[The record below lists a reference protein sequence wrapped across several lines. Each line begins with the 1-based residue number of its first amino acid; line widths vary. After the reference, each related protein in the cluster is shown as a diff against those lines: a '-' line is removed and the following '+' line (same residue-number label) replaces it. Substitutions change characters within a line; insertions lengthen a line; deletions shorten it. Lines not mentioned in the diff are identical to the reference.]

1 VKSIRKELYLK
12 FRKQLY
18 EISKEVGAKFYT
30 IGNFSNKQVRPLIK
44 IGNGERKLLIVAGED
59 IEEYYPALEIPW
71 IIKEIS
77 KRNYRV
83 ETMIMPIF
91 DILHLSDLTRLN
103 KQIKSYEDLRTSLKD
118 SYIYSKKELI
128 SKLKENLLGRVD
140 FYVLE
145 GLTHVQEAL
154 FNDKYSILGIKSD
167 DNRLHLNSIVY
178 ALFDE
183 LPFKFYVPLYK
194 DDLVKTFFKIPLKE
208 GSRIVSYYRPIYGCF
223 DLSPLP
229 EEVKEIKD
237 VAEKCDFILLHHCYQ
252 GEKFFLFSYNSLP
265 LARKIVSKIE
275 SAKLSVKDEEELKQT
290 PFNYMLG
297 AEKGIVLTSHTTQ
310 RACLDDLVDKS
321 IATEIPFGL
330 TTQCTRIS
338 TMECVKYYSNLER

>member
-18 EISKEVGAKFYT
+18 EITKGVGAKIYT
-30 IGNFSNKQVRPLIK
+30 LGNFSNKQARPLIK
-44 IGNGERKLLIVAGED
+44 IGNGEKKLLIVTGED
-59 IEEYYPALEIPW
+59 IDEYYPALEIPW

-83 ETMIMPIF
+83 ETLIMPIF

-103 KQIKSYEDLRTSLKD
+103 KRIKSYGDLRESLKD
-118 SYIYSKKELI
+118 SYVYSKRELI
-128 SKLKENLLGRVD
+128 SKLKENFVKHVD

-145 GLTHVQEAL
+145 GLTHVQEVL
-154 FNDKYSILGIKSD
+154 FNEKHSILGIKSD
-167 DNRLHLNSIVY
+167 DNELHLNSVVR

-183 LPFKFYVPLYK
+183 LPFKFYVPLNK
-194 DDLVKTFFKIPLKE
+194 DDLVKTFFKVPLKE
-208 GSRIVSYYRPIYGCF
+208 GSQIISYYRPIYGCF
-223 DLSPLP
+223 DLTPLP

-237 VAEKCDFILLHHCYQ
+237 VAEKCDFILLHHCYR

-275 SAKLSVKDEEELKQT
+275 NAKLPVKGEGELKQT
-290 PFNYMLG
+290 TFNYMLG
-297 AEKGIVLTSHTTQ
+297 AEKGIVLTFHTTQ

-330 TTQCTRIS
+330 TTPCTRIS
-338 TMECVKYYSNLER
+338 TMECVKYYSNLGR